1 VHDIQNLYLFKVY
14 TPVRTP
20 GGKRFVMSGRESY
33 HNFSCVS
40 AHSP

>member
-1 VHDIQNLYLFKVY
+1 VFKDL
-14 TPVRTP
+14 
-20 GGKRFVMSGRESY
+20 FVMSGRESY